1 MPRKRGEVKL
11 EYSISDIERE
21 FLDFL
26 GYEGIYLASGETLK
40 IDGRKHRCTISGDK
54 PRSKNGEYRI
64 FADEWP
70 RGWLHNWK
78 TDGSPAYL
86 NDSVTVCIDTKH
98 HVLLVDGFDE
108 KQYYLPSLGAMF
120 KEGNYHLQELT
131 FYQDCLNR
139 NVKQR
144 VRSYYRQPHK
154 RGF

>member
-1 MPRKRGEVKL
+1 M
-11 EYSISDIERE
+11 
-21 FLDFL
+21 
-26 GYEGIYLASGETLK
+26 
-40 IDGRKHRCTISGDK
+40 
-54 PRSKNGEYRI
+54 
-64 FADEWP
+64 
-70 RGWLHNWK
+70 
-78 TDGSPAYL
+78 
-86 NDSVTVCIDTKH
+86 TVRIDTKH